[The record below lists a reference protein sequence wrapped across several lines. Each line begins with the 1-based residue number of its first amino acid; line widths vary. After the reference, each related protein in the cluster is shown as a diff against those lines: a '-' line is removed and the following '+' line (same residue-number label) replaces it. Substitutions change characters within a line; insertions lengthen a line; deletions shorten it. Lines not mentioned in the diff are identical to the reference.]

1 MKARSFRYLTGEGIK
16 SAWAN
21 RLMSLASV
29 GVLVACM
36 VIIGL
41 FILLYQNAS
50 RALGAVEKQNVVL
63 AYMKDYT
70 WALYGGE
77 VEKAAEGG
85 DENGILPD
93 SYVIHNEDEAL
104 EYCKEIEKLDN
115 VESVEYIS
123 PQDALERETQ
133 NMKDRGMYVD
143 SILGEEYGNP
153 YSGAAKVTMKGMDD
167 FSDTV
172 EAIKK
177 MDATDS
183 VEAQSDLADS
193 LFFIKRGLTTGAIW
207 IFVILL
213 IISFVVVSNTIRITM
228 YSRKLE
234 ISIMKAVGATDAF
247 VRIPFVIE
255 GIFIGLLSAVI
266 SEGLLYFCYRVAT
279 ETLLKK
285 WPKVSIV
292 SYADMALI
300 LFGIFVAIGLFAGVI
315 CSFFMIR
322 KYLRR
327 EGSEFSA
334 I

>member
-21 RLMSLASV
+21 RLMSLASI

-41 FILLYQNAS
+41 FLLISKNAS
-50 RALGAVEKQNVVL
+50 RALGAVERQNVALV
-63 AYMKDYT
+63 YMKDYT
-70 WALYGGE
+70 WAYLGGE
-77 VEKAAEGG
+77 VEPAKEGG
-85 DENGILPD
+85 DENGILPE
-93 SYVIHNEDEAL
+93 SYVIHDEEEA
-104 EYCKEIEKLDN
+104 KEFCEQISKLGN
-115 VESVEYIS
+115 VEEVVYIPREEGLESVKE
-123 PQDALERETQ
+123 
-133 NMKDRGMYVD
+133 NMKEKGMYVEEV
-143 SILGEEYGNP
+143 LNEEYGNP
-153 YSGAAKVTMKGMDD
+153 LSDAAKVVMKDMSKFDE
-167 FSDTV
+167 TI
-172 EAIKK
+172 EAIEK
-177 MDATDS
+177 MDATAS
-183 VEAQSDLADS
+183 IEAKGELADS
-193 LFFIKRGLTTGAIW
+193 IFLVKRGLSIGAIW
-207 IFVILL
+207 IFAILL
-213 IISFVVVSNTIRITM
+213 VISFVVVSNTIRITM

-255 GIFIGLLSAVI
+255 GMFIGLISAI
-266 SEGLLYFCYRVAT
+266 IAEGLLYFCYKVAT

-285 WPKVSIV
+285 LPRMSIV
-292 SYADMALI
+292 NYRDVALPM
-300 LFGIFVAIGLFAGVI
+300 FGIFVAIGLFAGVI

>member
-16 SAWAN
+16 NTWAN
-21 RLMSLASV
+21 RLMSLASI

-41 FILLYQNAS
+41 FILISKNAS
-50 RALGAVEKQNVVL
+50 RALGAVESQNVALV
-63 AYMKDYT
+63 YMKDYT
-70 WALYGGE
+70 WALYGE
-77 VEKAAEGG
+77 KVEKVADGG

-93 SYVIHNEDEAL
+93 SYVIHNEEEARAF
-104 EYCKEIEKLDN
+104 CKEIEKLDN
-115 VESVEYIS
+115 VKEVEYIT
-123 PQDALERETQ
+123 PEEALEREKQ
-133 NMKDRGMYVD
+133 NMKDRGLYID
-143 SILGEEYGNP
+143 SILNEKYGNP
-153 YSGAAKVTMKGMDD
+153 YSGAAKVTMKDMGMFDE
-167 FSDTV
+167 TI

-183 VEAQSDLADS
+183 VEAQSELADS
-193 LFFIKRGLTTGAIW
+193 IFLVRRGLTIGAIW
-207 IFVILL
+207 IFAILL

-255 GIFIGLLSAVI
+255 GIFIGLISAVI

-285 WPKVSIV
+285 MPRVSLV
-292 SYADMALI
+292 HYRDMALI
-300 LFGIFVAIGLFAGVI
+300 LFGIFVVIGLFAGVV

-322 KYLRR
+322 KYLRH